1 MSDYWSETGKMFSSL
16 IQKPKMVE
24 KFLKKPPPKY
34 IYDIILNTMKVTDF
48 PKGLYT
54 EEEQDHKY
62 FEADA
67 HHKLAILQKAID
79 ITKIVMNEDFDI
91 KCTNILKGEQPEKT
105 NHFLQLFYKAATN
118 GKDNS
123 PLIQKYLEQRNK
135 NKKKEK
141 EKEEAMP
148 SNFGNDAKPKVEK
161 TKKTEKPKGMIRED
175 GKDIEGGDSNP
186 TDNIKIGGGIGMK
199 LDKRIFVHED
209 LTESKSEIKK
219 PKVDNVDLE
228 AIKEYVQQI
237 TKNCNPLGKLVDLL
251 GDDIEAMNKEL
262 SNWIKDNK
270 TYKDRYDDE
279 IKKSD
284 ETLLPL
290 QNELLEL
297 EDSIR
302 DEQTQIKAIKSRLI
316 KNEKIIQNLIT
327 NVISFNY
334 DQS

>member
-1 MSDYWSETGKMFSSL
+1 MSDYWSETGKMFGSL
-16 IQKPKMVE
+16 ISKPKMTE
-24 KFLKKPPPKY
+24 KLLKKPPPKY
-34 IYDIILNTMKVTDF
+34 IYDIILNTMSKTGF

-54 EEEQDHKY
+54 PEEEDHKY
-62 FEADA
+62 FESDA
-67 HHKLAILQKAID
+67 HHKLEILQKAID
-79 ITKIVMNEDFDI
+79 ITKIVMNENFDI
-91 KCTNILKGEQPEKT
+91 KCTNILKGEQPDKT
-105 NHFLQLFYKAATN
+105 NYFLQMFYKAATN

-123 PLIQKYLEQRNK
+123 PLIQKYLEKK
-135 NKKKEK
+135 NKKAEK
-141 EKEEAMP
+141 PEQPAESMP
-148 SNFGNDAKPKVEK
+148 ANYGNESKAKSKPKPSEVEK
-161 TKKTEKPKGMIRED
+161 DNPEV
-175 GKDIEGGDSNP
+175 SNP
-186 TDNIKIGGGIGMK
+186 TDSIKIGGGIGMK

-209 LTESKSEIKK
+209 LTESRSEIKK

-228 AIKEYVQQI
+228 SIKEYVQQI

-251 GDDIEAMNKEL
+251 GDDIESMNKEL
-262 SNWIKDNK
+262 ANWIKDNK

-279 IKKSD
+279 MKKSD

-327 NVISFNY
+327 NVISFKSEQN
-334 DQS
+334 